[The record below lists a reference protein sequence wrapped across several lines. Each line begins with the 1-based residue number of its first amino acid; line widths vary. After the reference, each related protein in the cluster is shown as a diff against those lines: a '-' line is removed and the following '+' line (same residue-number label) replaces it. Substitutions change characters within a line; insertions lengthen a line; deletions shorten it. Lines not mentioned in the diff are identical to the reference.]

1 MVMAMAMETEL
12 SCRPVVG
19 NEAHPCRVRNHVK
32 PYTLHRVF
40 PNTSAHAVEA
50 TEVEVVPSIIAV
62 AESCDVSAAP
72 DEYRSS
78 RADLTH
84 PNSVP
89 YLCISR
95 LKQAL
100 DLDWQLRCLH

>member
-1 MVMAMAMETEL
+1 MVMTMA
-12 SCRPVVG
+12 VVG

-40 PNTSAHAVEA
+40 PNPSAHAVEA
-50 TEVEVVPSIIAV
+50 TEAEARSIIAV

-72 DEYRSS
+72 DGYRSS
-78 RADLTH
+78 RTDLTH

-95 LKQAL
+95 LKQAPG
-100 DLDWQLRCLH
+100 LDWQLRCLH